1 MVLLQD
7 FLGIYLHL
15 EMVCFVLVMVLIFYP
30 IFFNGDL
37 SNPSSALYANPLQG
51 ALYETPISAT
61 LINQM
66 STTSGIGS
74 TQGRTFTWY
83 SVDLDSSLNNDFLA
97 TPTDPVA
104 CTILLRNT

>member
-1 MVLLQD
+1 MVLTPG
-7 FLGIYLHL
+7 FLRDIFAFGNGMFCISDGTH
-15 EMVCFVLVMVLIFYP
+15 FYP

-61 LINQM
+61 LVNQM

-83 SVDLDSSLNNDFLA
+83 SVDLDSS
-97 TPTDPVA
+97 VKQ
-104 CTILLRNT
+104 